1 VQIYTVGHS
10 TRSLEEL
17 VGLLREHGI
26 EALADVRSFPSSKR
40 YPHFHKDVLS
50 QQLPQAGI
58 DYHWFGETLGGY
70 RKKGDPNSP
79 HVALRSPGFRNYA
92 DHMASEKFRAG
103 IDQLVGLASEKS
115 VAIMC
120 AERLSWRCHRSLVSD
135 YLAACRDCEVV
146 HIIEA
151 GKTEAHRLNR
161 SARPVSGHL
170 VYDVQDEQR
179 NLF

>member
-1 VQIYTVGHS
+1 VQIHTVGHS

-17 VGLLREHGI
+17 IGLLRGHGI
-26 EALADVRSFPSSKR
+26 EALADIRSFPSSKR
-40 YPHFHKDVLS
+40 YPHFHKDVLL

-58 DYHWFGETLGGY
+58 AYHWLGKALGGY

-79 HVALRSPGFRNYA
+79 HVAIRSPGFRNYA
-92 DHMASEKFRAG
+92 DHMASEEFRAG
-103 IDQLVGLASEKS
+103 IDQLGGLASENT

-120 AERLSWRCHRSLVSD
+120 AERLWWRCHRSLVSD
-135 YLAACRDCEVV
+135 YLAACRGCEVL
-146 HIIEA
+146 HIVEA
-151 GKTEAHRLNR
+151 GKIEAHRLNHC
-161 SARPVSGHL
+161 ARLAAGRL